1 MFLGGLEPS
10 FAEAMLAWSFA
21 KLGGNGAVDAVMAAL
36 AESARQQVEERQ
48 AELLGSEWNHDMG
61 LSENGVSHIPMDY
74 HHVPH

>member
-21 KLGGNGAVDAVMAAL
+21 KLGECAVDAVMAAL

-48 AELLGSEWNHDMG
+48 AEL
-61 LSENGVSHIPMDY
+61 V
-74 HHVPH
+74 VPPR

>member
-1 MFLGGLEPS
+1 LLNHIFPGKITIFHGKVPMFLGGLEPS

-48 AELLGSEWNHDMG
+48 AELLGSE
-61 LSENGVSHIPMDY
+61 
-74 HHVPH
+74 

>member
-1 MFLGGLEPS
+1 
-10 FAEAMLAWSFA
+10 
-21 KLGGNGAVDAVMAAL
+21 VDAVMAAL